1 MEFFDFHLRTRVV
14 FGVGMFERL
23 GEIARELGFK
33 RSLLVAD
40 AGMVACGYV
49 AEATTLL
56 TAAGVSVFHFGEF
69 GENPDTTMVEAG
81 RQFAAPLKPDSII
94 ALGGGSSMD
103 CAKGIGFVLAGG
115 GSMRDYWGHD
125 KLSAK
130 LDAEPMLPRMLPMIC
145 VPTTAGTGS
154 DGQSYALISD
164 AETHVKMACGDKQAA
179 FKVALLDP
187 RLTVTMPAELTAI
200 SGYDAIS
207 HAVESFVTKKRNAV
221 SDLFAREAWRL
232 LAANYETVL
241 ADPQN
246 MEARGAM
253 LLGAFYAGTA
263 IENSMLGATH
273 ACANPLTKN
282 FGATHGVAI
291 GLMLPHIVRWNQ
303 EVAGARYKELAAN
316 AGLAGD
322 AAHKANAV
330 ESLARCLEQLRAAG
344 GLPNKLNSIGVSKND
359 LPRLAEEAAK
369 QWTGSFNPRDWSK
382 EGAMEVYE
390 NAYE

>member
-1 MEFFDFHLRTRVV
+1 MTAFDFHSRTRVI
-14 FGVGMFERL
+14 FGQGVFERL
-23 GEIARELGFK
+23 AEVTRELNFK
-33 RSLLVAD
+33 RTLLVAD
-40 AGMVACGYV
+40 QGMVTYGYV
-49 AEATTLL
+49 DAALKLL
-56 TAAGVSVFHFGEF
+56 ASAGIEVSTFHDF
-69 GENPDTTMVEAG
+69 GENPDTRMIVAG
-81 RQFAAPLKPDSII
+81 CAVAESSSIDSII
-94 ALGGGSSMD
+94 ALGGGSSLD
-103 CAKGIGFVLAGG
+103 CAKGINFVLTGG
-115 GSMRDYWGHD
+115 GEMRDYWGHD

-130 LDAEPMLPRMLPMIC
+130 TNKPMLPMIGI
-145 VPTTAGTGS
+145 PTTAGTGS
-154 DGQSYALISD
+154 DAQTYALISD
-164 AETHVKMACGDKQAA
+164 ADTHVKMACGDRQAA
-179 FKVALLDP
+179 FRVVLLDP
-187 RLTVTMPAELTAI
+187 QLTVTMPRSLTAI

-207 HAVESFVTKKRNAV
+207 HAIESFVTKKRNPI

-246 MEARGAM
+246 VEARGAM

-282 FGATHGVAI
+282 FGTTHGVAI

-316 AGLAGD
+316 AGLASA
-322 AAHKANAV
+322 AAHKGNAV
-330 ESLARCLEQLRAAG
+330 ESLARHLEQLRAAG
-344 GLPNKLNSIGVSKND
+344 GLPTNLSSIGVYKND

-369 QWTGSFNPRDWSK
+369 QWTGSFNPRDWSQ

>member
-1 MEFFDFHLRTRVV
+1 MESFDFHLRTRVV
-14 FGVGMFERL
+14 FGLGVFERL
-23 GEIARELGFK
+23 GEITRELQFK

-49 AEATTLL
+49 AEATKLL
-56 TAAGVSVFHFGEF
+56 NDLGVSVFHFGEF
-69 GENPDTTMVEAG
+69 GENPNTKMVEAG
-81 RQFAAPLKPDSII
+81 RAFAEPLRPDSII

-125 KLSAK
+125 KLSSQANAK
-130 LDAEPMLPRMLPMIC
+130 QMLPMLC

-164 AETHVKMACGDKQAA
+164 AETHIKMACGDKQAA

-232 LAANYETVL
+232 LAANYELVL
-241 ADPQN
+241 ANPQN
-246 MEARGAM
+246 LEARGAM

-263 IENSMLGATH
+263 IENSMLGAAH

-282 FGATHGVAI
+282 FGTTHGVAI
-291 GLMLPHIVRWNQ
+291 GLMLPHVVRWNKDA
-303 EVAGARYKELAAN
+303 VGARYKELATIAE
-316 AGLAGD
+316 LASE
-322 AAHKANAV
+322 AAKEANAV
-330 ESLARCLEQLRAAG
+330 ESLARRLEQLRAAG
-344 GLPNKLNSIGVSKND
+344 GLPNNLSSIGISQTA
-359 LPRLAEEAAK
+359 LPALAEEAAK
-369 QWTGSFNPRDWSK
+369 QWTGGFNPRDWNK
-382 EGAMEVYE
+382 EGAIEVYE
-390 NAYE
+390 QAYD